1 MNFEPFLSPDAE
13 EQFLAFS
20 VCVQDF
26 LDRELSRLAADPAG
40 VIKECK
46 RSRPLLDI
54 STLFI
59 TTEEVCDAVPH
70 DFYIPFR
77 LDEQHNR
84 LIVLAFG
91 HSPPYPTDAS
101 EPDAPDWD

>member
-13 EQFLAFS
+13 EQYLAFP
-20 VCVQDF
+20 VCVRDF
-26 LDRELSRLAADPAG
+26 LERELTRLAADPAA
-40 VIKECK
+40 VIKDSK
-46 RSRPLLDI
+46 QSRPFLDI

-59 TTEEVCDAVPH
+59 TTDEVCDVVPH

-91 HSPPYPTDAS
+91 HSPPYPADSKES
-101 EPDAPDWD
+101 ESLD